1 MPINANGLTYTAAQ
15 LKLIL
20 LIDGTPHLLVTAND
34 VSLNT
39 KQEVETGYAIGQ
51 EEPIIN
57 KKNAKAYTGKISL
70 RIGELG
76 LILLA
81 HGYTTAVDINNAS
94 LGITS
99 YDGVFHR
106 VYSGLNVTSED
117 IDVKAKDKDIIVPMS
132 WEAVTVV

>member
-20 LIDGTPHLLVTAND
+20 IINGVPHPLGTAND
-34 VSLNT
+34 ISLNT

-70 RIGELG
+70 RIGELVA
-76 LILLA
+76 ILVS
-81 HGYTTAVDINNAS
+81 HGFITAVDINNAS

-117 IDVKAKDKDIIVPMS
+117 IDVKAKDKDMIIPMS
-132 WEAVTVV
+132 WEAVNVV